1 MSPLTPKQARFVEE
15 YLKDLNATQASI
27 RAGYSEKTA
36 NKQGPRLLEN
46 PAVCAAIDAAKVDRS
61 EQVAIDAMWVLR
73 RLVEEATADLAD
85 LYDPETRELRPIE
98 DWPRVWREGLVQGI
112 EVEELFEGRGEDR
125 RQVGLIRKLRLS
137 DRLRRTELIGKHVLI
152 GAFQDIVKHTGFDD
166 LADRLARA
174 SSREIE
180 AVAAPHVLPAP
191 TASPTRVDVREQE
204 AEARRAA
211 RPDPDTPIA
220 KPVRVDPLPPAAYAP
235 ILPDWPARQAF
246 AAMDYRNDPHG
257 LLGHRDRD

>member
-15 YLKDLNATQASI
+15 YLKDLNATQASV

-36 NKQGPRLLEN
+36 NKQGPRLLEH

-85 LYDPETRELRPIE
+85 LYDPDTRELRPIE
-98 DWPRVWREGLVQGI
+98 EWPRVWREGLVQGI

-152 GAFQDIVKHTGFDD
+152 GAFQDIVRHTGFDD

-180 AVAAPHVLPAP
+180 AVAAPHTLPAAV
-191 TASPTRVDVREQE
+191 ASPHRADAMHRDQG
-204 AEARRAA
+204 AEAHRAA
-211 RPDPDTPIA
+211 RPAPDMPTA
-220 KPVRVDPLPPAAYAP
+220 KPIRADQPLPTVYSP

-246 AAMDYRNDPHG
+246 AAMDIRRPH
-257 LLGHRDRD
+257 DTD